1 MSKDIFKLSVMELL
15 NGEIKLLREAG
26 YSLEQIAEKGG
37 VTRERIRQ
45 IINRYYPGVKS
56 KLLSERQV
64 AKTFGVSPYT
74 INSLRRRGLIHPVPI
89 GDTHRFD
96 EKAVE
101 EIKAA
106 LNRPCRI
113 CGNPIFPG
121 NTKLCEKCSAMMRD
135 EKLRLSLPGEREKLK
150 KAVKRWNETH
160 MGEVRILRRNNSAKF
175 RARIAKRNYEISR
188 YKVRLTYPGFKPGEQ
203 FKAIGFRDY
212 KLLLADGRMIP
223 IILATKVL
231 GPKARL
237 SMKKLET
244 WDKT

>member
-1 MSKDIFKLSVMELL
+1 MPKDTFKLTVMELL
-15 NGEIKLLREAG
+15 DGEIKLLREAG

-45 IINRYYPGVKS
+45 LINRYYPGVKS

-64 AKTFGVSPYT
+64 AKTFGVSPST
-74 INSLRRRGLIHPVPI
+74 ISSLRRRGLIHPVQI
-89 GDTHRFD
+89 GDTYRFN

-101 EIKAA
+101 EVKTA

-121 NTKLCEKCSAMMRD
+121 NTKLCDKCSATMRAN
-135 EKLRLSLPGEREKLK
+135 KLRLNLPGEREKLK

-160 MGEVRILRRNNSAKF
+160 IEEVRILRRNNSAKF
-175 RARIAKRNYEISR
+175 RARISKRNYEVSV

-203 FKAIGFRDY
+203 FKATGFRDN

-223 IILATKVL
+223 IILVTKVL
-231 GPKARL
+231 GPKGRL
-237 SMKKLET
+237 NIEKLET

>member
-1 MSKDIFKLSVMELL
+1 MPKDIFKLSVMELL
-15 NGEIKLLREAG
+15 DGEIKLLREAG

-45 IINRYYPGVKS
+45 IINRFYPGVKS

-64 AKTFGVSPYT
+64 AKTFGVSPST
-74 INSLRRRGLIHPVPI
+74 ISSLRRRGLIHPVKI
-89 GDTHRFD
+89 GDTYRFD
-96 EKAVE
+96 EKTVE
-101 EIKAA
+101 EVKTA

-113 CGNPIFPG
+113 CGTPIFPG
-121 NTKLCEKCSAMMRD
+121 NTKLCEKHSAMMRD
-135 EKLRLSLPGEREKLK
+135 QKLRLSLPGERETLK

-160 MGEVRILRRNNSAKF
+160 MEEVRILRRNNSAKF
-175 RARIAKRNYEISR
+175 RARISKRNYEISR

-203 FKAIGFRDY
+203 FKAIGFRDN

-223 IILATKVL
+223 IILVTKVL
-231 GPKARL
+231 GPKSRL